1 MKPGTDKKDSRRA
14 PAVITNPQV
23 LFLFNCWKM
32 LKPNRIDISKLTD
45 IGGFQLE
52 FVSLSRVVDHMT
64 CHKFECSH
72 WLKLQHTDQRANLV
86 KDFFVKKN
94 FHQ

>member
-14 PAVITNPQV
+14 PSVITDPQV

-32 LKPNRIDISKLTD
+32 LKSNRIDISKLSD

-52 FVSLSRVVDHMT
+52 FVSVSQVINHMT
-64 CHKFECSH
+64 CYKFSALIC
-72 WLKLQHTDQRANLV
+72 
-86 KDFFVKKN
+86 
-94 FHQ
+94 